1 MPGCPCTFC
10 HLQFPTNE
18 ALSLHLSNS
27 PSCGEKL
34 HAAWADFRLHV
45 STNPGLA
52 PLEHNDQGNPMEIAY
67 NVNDISNPNGGD
79 CTYDILVDVDL
90 PPTPPGRLPE
100 MPTNPQSG
108 PQWPRFIHPYP
119 APVATVVGEGDSLFD
134 AVHKEQE
141 VQGNNPAA
149 PFDSDEEWDL
159 AKWLIKNVSQT
170 GIEEFTKLAIVSDSS
185 IALMMS
191 T

>member
-100 MPTNPQSG
+100 MPTNPQRG
-108 PQWPRFIHPYP
+108 PNGHSLSIHIQHWLPLLLERG
-119 APVATVVGEGDSLFD
+119 TLSLMQFTRSRRYRETILLHLLI
-134 AVHKEQE
+134 AM
-141 VQGNNPAA
+141 GNG
-149 PFDSDEEWDL
+149 
-159 AKWLIKNVSQT
+159 T
-170 GIEEFTKLAIVSDSS
+170 
-185 IALMMS
+185 
-191 T
+191 